1 MSSNEPWRM
10 HPVLGVRNVRAA
22 VEAFVKQL
30 GFRVVG
36 AFPGI
41 DPAEGLIYAIVERG
55 GCELHLQIRRRELW
69 TAPRISIENDVYVH
83 VADADALHAE
93 LAARGAEIL
102 RRPEDQPYGRRDFT
116 VAAPEGYRLIF
127 GSPLPR

>member
-1 MSSNEPWRM
+1 MSSNETWRI

-22 VEAFVKQL
+22 VEMLVKQL

-55 GCELHLQIRRRELW
+55 GCELHVQIRRRVLW
-69 TAPRISIENDVYVH
+69 AQERASIENDVYVR

-102 RRPEDQPYGRRDFT
+102 RRPESQPYGQRDFT
-116 VAAPEGYRLIF
+116 VAGPEGHRLIF
-127 GSPLPR
+127 GSPL